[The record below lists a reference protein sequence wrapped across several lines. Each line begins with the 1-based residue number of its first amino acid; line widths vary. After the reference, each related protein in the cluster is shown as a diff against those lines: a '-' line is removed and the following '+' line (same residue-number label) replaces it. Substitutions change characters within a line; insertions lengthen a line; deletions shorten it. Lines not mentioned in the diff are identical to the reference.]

1 MHNTTKTKQKTIS
14 EYYMLGPKIELIWTE
29 ELIAKYASRRSRDKI
44 AFKIFSYIDSNYF
57 YDITDFPSS
66 MNEHELSEDEA
77 LQLAEEL
84 RSRLN
89 DGEILEADQT
99 SLQRMVAGLGDKRGS
114 LRLTFAKSLGSLGD
128 EAIPILCHALR
139 HHENVVVR
147 RASAKTLN
155 IIGSKKALPF
165 LLDAFKHDQDP
176 VVLGS
181 SAGAMA
187 TIGPDAMDDLFEIL
201 IHPDST
207 AFQVGL
213 INLALSFIG
222 SKAPE
227 AILKAADSPHAEI
240 RVAAIAA
247 LGEQIQALDDAMAKD
262 RLIQALNDI
271 SSEVRAEAATLIG
284 EYGSRLSHLE
294 GFIGHAE
301 QCNVRVRRYGKKNVA
316 YGKPAGEKI

>member
-1 MHNTTKTKQKTIS
+1 
-14 EYYMLGPKIELIWTE
+14 
-29 ELIAKYASRRSRDKI
+29 
-44 AFKIFSYIDSNYF
+44 
-57 YDITDFPSS
+57 

-99 SLQRMVAGLGDKRGS
+99 SLQRMMAGLGDKRGS

-284 EYGSRLSHLE
+284 KSYDADDVQHLLVEMLSDDDTQVRKNAALSLMKLE
-294 GFIGHAE
+294 AIDAIEPLTLAKTTEEDEG
-301 QCNVRVRRYGKKNVA
+301 VLKVLKVA
-316 YGKPAGEKI
+316 IQILQRASNE